1 MQILFLVILGAVQG
15 LTEFL
20 PVSSSGHLV
29 LLGKWFG
36 VQETLFVSII
46 LHLATFFSVLVCL
59 RKEIWQLIKH
69 PFSDEAV
76 KLYLATI
83 PTCIIALI
91 LMPLIN
97 KSFMGGA
104 LGYCFIISAVVLFA
118 TDILSKKKMK
128 VREDITLKHAIIM
141 GVFQG
146 LATFPGVS
154 RSGATI
160 CGGILSGA
168 DKKKT
173 AKFSFLM
180 SLPIILLSLL
190 MEIYEIVG
198 AGQTISVNIAG
209 LIISF
214 FVAFAVGTLSIKVM
228 LKVTEK
234 TNFRW
239 FALYLIIIA
248 ILSFIF

>member
-1 MQILFLVILGAVQG
+1 MQIFFLVVLGTLQG

-29 LLGKWFG
+29 LFSRWFG
-36 VQETLFVSII
+36 IQETLFISII
-46 LHLATFFSVLVCL
+46 LHLATFFSVMVCL

-69 PFSDEAV
+69 PFSEDAV
-76 KLYLATI
+76 KLYIATI
-83 PTCIIALI
+83 PTCILALV
-91 LMPLIN
+91 LMPLVN
-97 KSFMGGA
+97 KAFGGGA
-104 LGYCFIISAVVLFA
+104 LGFCFIISALVLLG
-118 TDILSKKKMK
+118 TDFYSKKRRASDGSISTKQ
-128 VREDITLKHAIIM
+128 AIVM

-146 LATFPGVS
+146 LAIFPGIS

-160 CGGILSGA
+160 CGGLLSGA
-168 DKKKT
+168 NKEKT

-190 MEIYEIVG
+190 MEVYDIV
-198 AGQTISVNIAG
+198 AMKEVISVNVVG
-209 LIISF
+209 LLLAF
-214 FVAFAVGTLSIKVM
+214 LVAFLVGTISIKMM

-239 FALYLIIIA
+239 FALYLMIIA

>member
-1 MQILFLVILGAVQG
+1 MQILFLVVLGAVQG

-36 VQETLFVSII
+36 LQETLFVSIL
-46 LHLATFFSVLVCL
+46 LHLATFFSVVVCL
-59 RKEIWQLIKH
+59 RKEIWELIKH
-69 PFSDEAV
+69 PFSDRAV

-83 PTCIIALI
+83 PTCILALI
-91 LMPLIN
+91 LMPLVN
-97 KSFMGGA
+97 SAFTGGA
-104 LGYCFIISAVVLFA
+104 LGYCFIISAIVLLC
-118 TDILSKKKMK
+118 TDLISKKRVYLQK
-128 VREDITLKHAIIM
+128 EITYKQALIM
-141 GVFQG
+141 GISQG
-146 LATFPGVS
+146 LAIFPGIS

-168 DKKKT
+168 DKEKT

-190 MEIYEIVG
+190 MEVYEIATSPQSINVNAVG
-198 AGQTISVNIAG
+198 MVLAFI
-209 LIISF
+209 
-214 FVAFAVGTLSIKVM
+214 VAFIIGTLSIKMM
-228 LKVTEK
+228 LKFTQK

-239 FALYLIIIA
+239 FAFYLVIIA
-248 ILSFIF
+248 ILSFLI